1 MICAAKPE
9 ILRLPFA
16 PATFQTLWHAPET
29 GRWQL
34 HWLYVL
40 VIFSDL
46 HYASSTIISSKT
58 FVQPND
64 EQFLSILCADVDT
77 STEILLHNF
86 VYCSMLFIANGH
98 EYRQSLNDHV
108 PPTWAEEQGKEQT
121 CFHPAMPIV
130 VLQMTCGHRW
140 LEFACQH
147 QLGYAILCLSV
158 SMNMNGWTKSK
169 QGSYAENNGK
179 TIAVCSWIQLVP
191 ARFCWCLVVPCCH
204 PLRLCS
210 LAMLELG
217 PGSADCGH
225 LEGVLACII
234 RGQQAHRFFAKWG
247 IQQWCL
253 ASVYRSKLRPSQDTS
268 LWTDSARGIVGL
280 HSTKARVR
288 AYECTTWTLSWW
300 RMLMDADVSR
310 LVFLFAAVLQH
321 RIRLLLESSFSAQQR
336 GSWCPKHLDPKGEA
350 VNEWIWGMLCV

>member
-1 MICAAKPE
+1 
-9 ILRLPFA
+9 
-16 PATFQTLWHAPET
+16 
-29 GRWQL
+29 
-34 HWLYVL
+34 
-40 VIFSDL
+40 
-46 HYASSTIISSKT
+46 
-58 FVQPND
+58 
-64 EQFLSILCADVDT
+64 
-77 STEILLHNF
+77 
-86 VYCSMLFIANGH
+86 
-98 EYRQSLNDHV
+98 
-108 PPTWAEEQGKEQT
+108 
-121 CFHPAMPIV
+121 MPIV

-169 QGSYAENNGK
+169 QGSHAENNGK

-253 ASVYRSKLRPSQDTS
+253 ASVYRSKLKPSQDTS

-300 RMLMDADVSR
+300 RMLMDAEMLMYLDWFSCSLQCCSTVYACFWNQA
-310 LVFLFAAVLQH
+310 LVHSSAAPDAQSILTQKARRWMSEFEACYAYNKQIMKQRHFTLERFLYLVLSVPLNLNH
-321 RIRLLLESSFSAQQR
+321 SYSLPLS
-336 GSWCPKHLDPKGEA
+336 
-350 VNEWIWGMLCV
+350 N